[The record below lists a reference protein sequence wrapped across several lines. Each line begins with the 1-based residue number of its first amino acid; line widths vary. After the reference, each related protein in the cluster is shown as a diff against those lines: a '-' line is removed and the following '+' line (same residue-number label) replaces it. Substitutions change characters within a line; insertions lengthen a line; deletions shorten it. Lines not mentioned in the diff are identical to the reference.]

1 MENGFDPLCE
11 IKMFVLCLFI
21 VLFIFL
27 LADYA
32 MTKER
37 VWYLESVVE
46 KHWDYIESRSYG
58 PKG

>member
-1 MENGFDPLCE
+1 MKKDYDPFCE
-11 IKMFVLCLFI
+11 IKIIFLSIII
-21 VLFIFL
+21 VLFLVL
-27 LADYA
+27 LIDYA
-32 MTKER
+32 KTKER